1 MYHIHLA
8 TKDYPVLTSPSYQTY
23 EEGKRQIDLLWSKME
38 KRLPILFTDKDGD
51 VILISQ
57 KQMQK
62 TRVVLC
68 KVME

>member
-8 TKDYPVLTSPSYQTY
+8 TKDYPMLTSAPYQTY

-51 VILISQ
+51 VILIPQ
-57 KQMQK
+57 KQMQH

-68 KVME
+68 KVKE